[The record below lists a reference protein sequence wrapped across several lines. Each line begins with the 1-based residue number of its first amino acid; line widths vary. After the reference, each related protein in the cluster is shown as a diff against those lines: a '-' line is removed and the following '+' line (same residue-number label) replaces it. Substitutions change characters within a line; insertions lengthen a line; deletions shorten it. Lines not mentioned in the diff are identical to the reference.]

1 MAAKKKEEKIKV
13 VLVCAAGMSS
23 SQLEEKIRQAAN
35 SAGREM
41 ELRTLDAT
49 RMSLWNYEKDSI
61 DIILVAPQVRFKKR
75 GIIKQSEPFGVI
87 VQDID
92 TVAYG
97 MVDGEKIFAQVLEAM
112 EE

>member
-1 MAAKKKEEKIKV
+1 MVEKNIKV

-23 SQLEEKIRQAAN
+23 SLLEEKIRQAAAA
-35 SAGREM
+35 AGKDM
-41 ELRTLDAT
+41 ELKAVDST
-49 RMSLWNYEKDSI
+49 RISMWNYEQDKM

-75 GIIKQSEPFGVI
+75 GILQQSEPYGVI

-97 MVDGEKIFAQVLEAM
+97 MIDGEKIFKQVMDALKGDQ
-112 EE
+112 

>member
-1 MAAKKKEEKIKV
+1 MTDKKIKV

-23 SQLEEKIRQAAN
+23 SLLEEKIRKAA
-35 SAGREM
+35 SGAGRDM
-41 ELRTLDAT
+41 DLKAVDAT
-49 RMSLWNYEKDSI
+49 KMSMWDYEKDNI
-61 DIILVAPQVRFKKR
+61 DVILVAPQVRFKKR
-75 GIIKQSEPFGVI
+75 GIVQQSEPYGVI

-112 EE
+112 DGK

>member
-1 MAAKKKEEKIKV
+1 MAEKTIKV

-23 SQLEEKIRQAAN
+23 SLLEEKIRQAAAK
-35 SAGREM
+35 AGREM
-41 ELRTLDAT
+41 HLRAVDSTSIT
-49 RMSLWNYEKDSI
+49 FWNYDDDRM

-75 GIIKQSEPFGVI
+75 SITEQSAPYGVV

-97 MVDGEKIFAQVLEAM
+97 MMDGEMIFAQVLEAL
-112 EE
+112 EA